1 MLKLSDTV
9 SIKQDE
15 TYYIFF
21 DNATGD
27 IYKLNEISYKILSLC
42 DGRTTNENILSTI
55 MQEFN
60 VTEQEAKKDFEALI
74 QKLLS
79 KKYIYDNE

>member
-42 DGRTTNENILSTI
+42 DGRTTNEDILFMITK
-55 MQEFN
+55 EFN
-60 VTEQEAKKDFEALI
+60 VTEQEAKKDFEVLI

>member
-21 DNATGD
+21 DNENGD

-42 DGRTTNENILSTI
+42 DGRTSSEDILSTI
-55 MQEFN
+55 TQEFN
-60 VTEQEAKKDFEALI
+60 VTYQEAKKDFDKLI
-74 QKLLS
+74 QTLLT
-79 KKYIYDNE
+79 KKYIYNNE

>member
-79 KKYIYDNE
+79 KKYSYDNE

>member
-21 DNATGD
+21 DNENGD

-42 DGRTTNENILSTI
+42 DGSTTNEDILSTI
-55 MQEFN
+55 TQEFN
-60 VTEQEAKKDFEALI
+60 VTDQEAKKDFDKLI
-74 QKLLS
+74 QTLLN
-79 KKYIYDNE
+79 KKYIYNNE

>member
-1 MLKLSDTV
+1 MLKLADKV

-21 DNATGD
+21 DNETGD

-42 DGRTTNENILSTI
+42 DGRTTNEDILSTI
-55 MQEFN
+55 TQEFN
-60 VTEQEAKKDFEALI
+60 VTEQEAKKDFKALI
-74 QKLLS
+74 QKLLN
-79 KKYIYDNE
+79 KKYIYNNE

>member
-21 DNATGD
+21 DNETGD

-42 DGRTTNENILSTI
+42 DGRTSSEDILSTI

-60 VTEQEAKKDFEALI
+60 VTYQEAKKDFDKLI
-74 QKLLS
+74 QTLLN
-79 KKYIYDNE
+79 KKYIYNNE

>member
-1 MLKLSDTV
+1 MLKLADTV

-21 DNATGD
+21 DNETGD

-42 DGRTTNENILSTI
+42 DGSTTNEDILSTI

-60 VTEQEAKKDFEALI
+60 VTYQEAKKDFDKLI
-74 QKLLS
+74 QTLLS
-79 KKYIYDNE
+79 KKYIYNNE

>member
-15 TYYIFF
+15 TNYIFF
-21 DNATGD
+21 DNSTGD

-42 DGRTTNENILSTI
+42 DGHTTNEDILLTI
-55 MQEFN
+55 TQEFN
-60 VTEQEAKKDFEALI
+60 VTEQEAKKDFKALI

-79 KKYIYDNE
+79 KKYIYNNE

>member
-1 MLKLSDTV
+1 MLKLADTV

-21 DNATGD
+21 DNETGD

-42 DGRTTNENILSTI
+42 DGRTTNEDILSTI
-55 MQEFN
+55 TREFN
-60 VTEQEAKKDFEALI
+60 VTEQEAKKDFEALM
-74 QKLLS
+74 QTLLN
-79 KKYIYDNE
+79 KKYIYNNE

>member
-15 TYYIFF
+15 TNYFFF
-21 DNATGD
+21 DNETGD

-42 DGRTTNENILSTI
+42 DGRTTSEDILLTI
-55 MQEFN
+55 TSEFN
-60 VTEQEAKKDFEALI
+60 VTEQEAKKDFDALI
-74 QKLLS
+74 KKLLS
-79 KKYIYDNE
+79 KKYIYNNE

>member
-1 MLKLSDTV
+1 MLDIKIILKRNDEMLKLADTV

-21 DNATGD
+21 DNETGD

-42 DGRTTNENILSTI
+42 DGSTTNEDILSTI
-55 MQEFN
+55 MPEFLR
-60 VTEQEAKKDFEALI
+60 TSAHHTPF
-74 QKLLS
+74 S
-79 KKYIYDNE
+79 

>member
-1 MLKLSDTV
+1 MLKLADAV

-15 TYYIFF
+15 ENYIFF
-21 DNATGD
+21 DNSTGD

-42 DGRTTNENILSTI
+42 DGRTTNENILFMITK
-55 MQEFN
+55 EFN
-60 VTEQEAKKDFEALI
+60 VTEQEVEKDFEALI

>member
-21 DNATGD
+21 DNENGD

-42 DGRTTNENILSTI
+42 DGSTTNEDILSTI
-55 MQEFN
+55 TREFN
-60 VTEQEAKKDFEALI
+60 VTEQEAKKDFEALM
-74 QKLLS
+74 QTLLN
-79 KKYIYDNE
+79 KKYIYNNE